1 MGKTKEQLLNEL
13 NELHHR
19 IAGSKGAEAK
29 HREIEENLRESEDR
43 FRKIAEH
50 THDGIIVTDTNGTII
65 YWNAGATR
73 IFGYERNELLGKTGQ
88 VLIPKD
94 LQPVTED
101 ARQEFLDE
109 GSTEVMEHP
118 IETEALRKDGSR
130 VNVEISIFSWER
142 NGEDFFCGVFRDI
155 TERKAW
161 ELKLRESEEFLR
173 KVIYADPNLI
183 FVKHRNGKYVEI
195 SRSLAKLFKLT
206 ADAVVGKTDL
216 ELAEIAKMSKREAEK
231 YRLDDRQVINTGKP
245 KFITEESMTL
255 PDGTIKWYQT
265 TKVPLV
271 RNNVSDYILGVSVDI
286 TKRKQTIDLLKKREL
301 ELEIKNQNLEELNTA
316 LKVLLQQ
323 KDANRLEFEE
333 TVLATMKTL
342 VEPYLEKLAHL
353 SPDARQQNFI
363 KIITANLKEVI
374 SPFSR
379 KLSSG
384 YVNLTTA
391 EIQVSDLIKSGHGN
405 KEIAEVLNISPET
418 VSAHRKHIRK
428 KLGIRNT
435 KTNLSSYLKTIS

>member
-1 MGKTKEQLLNEL
+1 M
-13 NELHHR
+13 
-19 IAGSKGAEAK
+19 
-29 HREIEENLRESEDR
+29 
-43 FRKIAEH
+43 
-50 THDGIIVTDTNGTII
+50 
-65 YWNAGATR
+65 
-73 IFGYERNELLGKTGQ
+73 
-88 VLIPKD
+88 
-94 LQPVTED
+94 
-101 ARQEFLDE
+101 
-109 GSTEVMEHP
+109 
-118 IETEALRKDGSR
+118 
-130 VNVEISIFSWER
+130 
-142 NGEDFFCGVFRDI
+142 
-155 TERKAW
+155 
-161 ELKLRESEEFLR
+161 
-173 KVIYADPNLI
+173 
-183 FVKHRNGKYVEI
+183 
-195 SRSLAKLFKLT
+195 
-206 ADAVVGKTDL
+206 

-231 YRLDDRQVINTGKP
+231 YRLDDLQVINTGKP
-245 KFITEESMTL
+245 KFIAEESMTL

-286 TKRKQTIDLLKKREL
+286 TERKQTIDLLKKREL
-301 ELEIKNQNLEELNTA
+301 ELGVKNQSLEELNTA

-363 KIITANLKEVI
+363 KIITANLKEAI

-405 KEIAEVLNISPET
+405 
-418 VSAHRKHIRK
+418 RK
-428 KLGIRNT
+428 
-435 KTNLSSYLKTIS
+435 